1 MAGRIFAA
9 AYHFTDVDD
18 DFGEGDAATLVR
30 SDPRSYRQAQRSYE
44 CEETQPIARDES
56 AAEWWNTSR

>member
-9 AYHFTDVDD
+9 AYHFTDVED
-18 DFGEGDAATLVR
+18 DFGEGDSATLVR

-44 CEETQPIARDES
+44 CEETQTIA
-56 AAEWWNTSR
+56 